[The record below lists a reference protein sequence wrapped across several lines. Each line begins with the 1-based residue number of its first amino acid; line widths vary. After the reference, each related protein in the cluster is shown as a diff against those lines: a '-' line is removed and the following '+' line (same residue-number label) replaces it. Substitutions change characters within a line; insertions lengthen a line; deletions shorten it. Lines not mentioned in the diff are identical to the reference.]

1 MKCNFNY
8 YKYFLNKKNR
18 GDIPMTDRQL
28 ELMRNM
34 DAKRK
39 SNFIGYRNWLD
50 AQDATNLNNIAAI
63 HSQKFTAQSQKGW
76 SMNKVAQEADKNADA
91 LAEQLRNVNG
101 DSTDPGMLLLM
112 NRVRGDVFNPAEK
125 ELVTR
130 TFLNRF
136 NNLDLLTKQIDN
148 AIATGNDNALQ
159 LLSVE
164 MNKTIGAIAA
174 YMGDI
179 NATSAAF
186 RHIKRMNQQIKQ
198 GREITKLFENG
209 GC

>member
-8 YKYFLNKKNR
+8 YKYFIKKSDDR
-18 GDIPMTDRQL
+18 PMTDRQL

-34 DAKRK
+34 SAKRK

-50 AQDATNLNNIAAI
+50 ANDASNLNNIASI
-63 HSQKFTAQSQKGW
+63 HSQKFTSQSQKGW
-76 SMNKVAQEADKNADA
+76 SMNKVARQANDQAES
-91 LAEQLRNVNG
+91 LAEQIRNVNG
-101 DSTDPGMLLLM
+101 DTTDPGMMLLM
-112 NRVRGDVFNPAEK
+112 NRVRGDVFNTAEK

-148 AIATGNDNALQ
+148 AVATGNTNAVEA
-159 LLSVE
+159 LSIE

-198 GREITKLFENG
+198 GREISKLFENG

>member
-8 YKYFLNKKNR
+8 YKYFIKKQ
-18 GDIPMTDRQL
+18 GDKPMTDRQL

-34 DAKRK
+34 DGKRK

-50 AQDATNLNNIAAI
+50 ANDASNLNNIAAI
-63 HSQKFTAQSQKGW
+63 HSQKFTSQSQKGW
-76 SMNKVAQEADKNADA
+76 GMDKVAKMADEQAEV
-91 LAEQLRNVNG
+91 LAQQIRNVNG
-101 DSTDPGMLLLM
+101 DTTDPGMLLLM
-112 NRVRGDVFNPAEK
+112 NRVRGDVFNAAEK

-148 AIATGNDNALQ
+148 AIETGNQNAIEA
-159 LLSVE
+159 LSVE

-198 GREITKLFENG
+198 GREVTRLFEGG

>member
-8 YKYFLNKKNR
+8 YKYFLNNKKR
-18 GDIPMTDRQL
+18 GDTPMTDRQL

-50 AQDATNLNNIAAI
+50 AQDSQNLNNIASI

-76 SMNKVAQEADKNADA
+76 TAKKVAQEAEVNAEA
-91 LAEQLRNVNG
+91 LAAQIRAVNG
-101 DSTDPGMLLLM
+101 DTTDPGMLLLM
-112 NRVRGDVFNPAEK
+112 NRVRGDVFNPTEK

-130 TFLNRF
+130 TFLNRL
-136 NNLDLLTKQIDN
+136 NNLDLLSKQIDN
-148 AIATGNDNALQ
+148 AIASGNDNAVQ

>member
-8 YKYFLNKKNR
+8 YKYFLKKQ
-18 GDIPMTDRQL
+18 GDKPMTDRQL
-28 ELMRNM
+28 ELMRGM
-34 DAKRK
+34 DGKRK

-50 AQDATNLNNIAAI
+50 SNDANNLNNIAAI

-76 SMNKVAQEADKNADA
+76 GMDKVSKMANEQAEV
-91 LAEQLRNVNG
+91 LAEQIRNVNG
-101 DSTDPGMLLLM
+101 DTTDPGMLLLM
-112 NRVRGDVFNPAEK
+112 NRVRGDVFNTAEK

-148 AIATGNDNALQ
+148 AIETGNKNAIEA
-159 LLSVE
+159 LSVE

-198 GREITKLFENG
+198 GREITKLFEGG

>member
-8 YKYFLNKKNR
+8 YKYFLNKKTV
-18 GDIPMTDRQL
+18 GPLTDRQL
-28 ELMRNM
+28 ELMRGM
-34 DAKRK
+34 SKERK

-50 AQDATNLNNIAAI
+50 SQDSQNLNNIANI
-63 HSQKFTAQSQKGW
+63 HSQKFTSQSQKGW
-76 SMNKVAQEADKNADA
+76 GNIKMQLDARARADA
-91 LAEQLRNVNG
+91 LAEQIRNVGG
-101 DSTDPGMLLLM
+101 DTTDPGMMLLM
-112 NRVRGDVFNPAEK
+112 NRVRGDVFNTAEK
-125 ELVTR
+125 ELVAR
-130 TFLNRF
+130 TFINRM

-148 AIATGNDNALQ
+148 AIETGNDNAIQ
-159 LLSVE
+159 MLSIE

-186 RHIKRMNQQIKQ
+186 RHIKRMNQQVKE
-198 GREITKLFENG
+198 GREISKLFAEG

>member
-8 YKYFLNKKNR
+8 YKYFLKKK
-18 GDIPMTDRQL
+18 DIGAMTDRQL

-34 DAKRK
+34 DPKRK

-50 AQDATNLNNIAAI
+50 AQDANNLNNIASI
-63 HSQKFTAQSQKGW
+63 HSQKFTSQSQKGW
-76 SMNKVAQEADKNADA
+76 VTSKVQQEANKQAEA
-91 LAEQLRNVNG
+91 LAEQIRSVNG
-101 DSTDPGMLLLM
+101 DTTDPGMLLLM
-112 NRVRGDVFNPAEK
+112 NRVRGDVFNAAEK
-125 ELVTR
+125 ELVAK
-130 TFLNRF
+130 TFINRM

-148 AIATGNDNALQ
+148 AIATGNENAIEA
-159 LLSVE
+159 LSIE

-179 NATSAAF
+179 NATSTAF
-186 RHIKRMNQQIKQ
+186 RHIKKMNQQIKE
-198 GREITKLFENG
+198 GRKLSKLFEGG